1 MSGQRSSNLNATTFL
16 LTLVASLL
24 LPAVSTI
31 VRVSTMTIRPIRT
44 WMALEMRVIRR
55 TQSLRTVRVRIV
67 RLLES
72 EHQHPPIISKIM
84 YVEKAYL

>member
-44 WMALEMRVIRR
+44 WMALEMRVI
-55 TQSLRTVRVRIV
+55 
-67 RLLES
+67 
-72 EHQHPPIISKIM
+72 
-84 YVEKAYL
+84 